1 MMAKLQMMVGVFALA
16 FALAAAPV
24 TATED
29 RFIYV
34 DRMPSMQGEPESREA
49 YEDPENGHRVVQTLY
64 SEEFEHAFI
73 KTYLF
78 ELACL
83 DEAETALRT
92 YIVAVKYPPKKPS
105 SFAVATLHDV
115 FKEVYVEDWN
125 GRIRLYEDV
134 GGQAMLTLTERFK
147 PTCSPI

>member
-1 MMAKLQMMVGVFALA
+1 M
-16 FALAAAPV
+16 
-24 TATED
+24 
-29 RFIYV
+29 
-34 DRMPSMQGEPESREA
+34 
-49 YEDPENGHRVVQTLY
+49 QTLY

-73 KTYLF
+73 KTYLY

-83 DEAETALRT
+83 GEAEAALRT
-92 YIVAVKYPPKKPS
+92 YIVAFKYPPKKPS

-134 GGQAMLTLTERFK
+134 SGQAMLTLTERFQAQ
-147 PTCSPI
+147 PAPPSSGDAPRR